1 MICPNCIA
9 KISDFDEKCP
19 ACGVDLNDYETEKI
33 IDENNKSSTSITIV
47 KRILIGILV
56 IATIIMLC
64 FGYNYNLDSFNNRS
78 KKNRFIARYKPKT
91 KSIES

>member
-1 MICPNCIA
+1 MICPNCKA

-47 KRILIGILV
+47 KRILIGIYYN
-56 IATIIMLC
+56 AMLWIYLYS
-64 FGYNYNLDSFNNRS
+64 YN
-78 KKNRFIARYKPKT
+78 
-91 KSIES
+91 